1 MPGSLSQL
9 YQRANLLNDRG
20 DDART
25 DGVAALADS
34 EAQALLHG
42 DRVDEVA
49 LDGDVVTRHSHLG
62 ALGEL
67 DRTGNVGG
75 TEVELRTITI
85 EERGVTAALLLG
97 QNVDLTGERCAG

>member
-25 DGVAALADS
+25 DGVATLADS

-49 LDGDVVTRHSHLG
+49 LDGDVGRSGKHHS
-62 ALGEL
+62 
-67 DRTGNVGG
+67 RRQN
-75 TEVELRTITI
+75 
-85 EERGVTAALLLG
+85 ERIFFRL
-97 QNVDLTGERCAG
+97 